1 MRNKEETPG
10 LSHSSW
16 IFEGHRVTVKDVQD
30 KKTSSWSSS
39 KGLDPEDRS
48 VASGAQLK
56 RSLRLLNQSNGSTAN
71 WEPEVGRSCWAA
83 ALVFQSPPSTPHPTH
98 TMLKLSRHVIIIC
111 FYFNQLKAE
120 FMLNSRYSTF
130 SDTWPRAVPQ
140 GNCGGAVVQ
149 YNSTQQEEETN
160 VGTRSSTAAMFVYV
174 WKTNIG
180 TDENVSLSAV
190 P

>member
-1 MRNKEETPG
+1 MRGRERSSGQVSLFHHFNTRRPVHRREKLQTQRPAEMRKGWSKMEKKKNPEKWWRFTVSTQTVGKTPG
-10 LSHSSW
+10 MISLPSVFDSIRSFVSVVILNEKQRGNSWSQSRSW

-83 ALVFQSPPSTPHPTH
+83 ALVFQPPLHPPPPPPH
-98 TMLKLSRHVIIIC
+98 
-111 FYFNQLKAE
+111 
-120 FMLNSRYSTF
+120 
-130 SDTWPRAVPQ
+130 
-140 GNCGGAVVQ
+140 
-149 YNSTQQEEETN
+149 TQC
-160 VGTRSSTAAMFVYV
+160 
-174 WKTNIG
+174 
-180 TDENVSLSAV
+180 
-190 P
+190 